1 MTTAAKEDDGGVR
14 WRTAVED
21 EGGGRRR
28 RTKAEDEGG
37 GPGRWRMRTMVD
49 EDDGG

>member
-1 MTTAAKEDDGGVR
+1 MTAAK
-14 WRTAVED
+14 D

-37 GPGRWRMRTMVD
+37 GPGRWRMRTMAD
-49 EDDGG
+49 EGDGG

>member
-1 MTTAAKEDDGGVR
+1 MTAAKDEGGGR
-14 WRTAVED
+14 RRRTKAED

>member
-1 MTTAAKEDDGGVR
+1 MTAAK
-14 WRTAVED
+14 D